1 MKGGPAAKG
10 ERLNCRSTGKLARVR
25 ISRTGP
31 ARPVSGRR
39 QWPVL
44 CAVVLTLV
52 LASACSESE
61 FRYVSNKSID
71 TYLKVPADW
80 KEFKHDDLLGAEIS
94 AAEGAGQS
102 PSIVDVMLSKQSQW
116 RVAFDS
122 DPRPSVEHTLG
133 FPKEPTVEVNVQALN
148 PQQRENVS
156 LAALR
161 NVGAPYDELK
171 DQAEADMN
179 GGTGFRPL
187 LEEELN
193 YDSGVHGIRLQYL
206 VRPEASSPYYAV
218 DQTTLV
224 DSKTQRLYVLRIR
237 AGEEQFLRNLDLI
250 TEIAK
255 SFTVKP
261 KG

>member
-1 MKGGPAAKG
+1 M
-10 ERLNCRSTGKLARVR
+10 
-25 ISRTGP
+25 
-31 ARPVSGRR
+31 
-39 QWPVL
+39 
-44 CAVVLTLV
+44 VLTLV
-52 LASACSESE
+52 LASACSDSE

-80 KEFKHDDLLGAEIS
+80 KEFKHDDLVGAEIS
-94 AAEGAGQS
+94 AAKEAGQS
-102 PSIVDVMLSKQSQW
+102 PSVIDVMLSKQSQW

-122 DPRPSVEHTLG
+122 DRRPSVEHTLG

-148 PQQRENVS
+148 RQQRENVS

-171 DQAEADMN
+171 DEAES
-179 GGTGFRPL
+179 GTNRDSGFRPL

-193 YDSGVHGIRLQYL
+193 YDSGVRGVRLQY
-206 VRPEASSPYYAV
+206 VIRPDASSPYFAV

-237 AGEEQFLRNLDLI
+237 AGEEQFVRNLDLI
-250 TEIAK
+250 NEIAK